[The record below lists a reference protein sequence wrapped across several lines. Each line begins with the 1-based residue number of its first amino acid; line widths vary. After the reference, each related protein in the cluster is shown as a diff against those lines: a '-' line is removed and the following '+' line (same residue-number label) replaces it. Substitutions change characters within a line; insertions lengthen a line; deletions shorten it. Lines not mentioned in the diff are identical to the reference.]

1 MSTPPGVQRSETDR
15 SRSCCAQVSS
25 LSRLSPCALRWLHR
39 ILQSDR
45 PEKQKAESPLVA
57 LTLPLAAT
65 RPSLSPLGPEPL
77 KDPWLS
83 APRSRGVWFSQLL
96 RDRPGKGPCLNELV
110 RGLLSWHCMRRC
122 G

>member
-1 MSTPPGVQRSETDR
+1 MAS
-15 SRSCCAQVSS
+15 
-25 LSRLSPCALRWLHR
+25 
-39 ILQSDR
+39 ILQNDR

-122 G
+122 GELAPGPSHLSMDLFSDDYQRWYYYDGE